1 VKIIQVVACLLKK
14 MKNKI
19 LALKYR
25 PQQFKDLIGQEVMAQ
40 TITNA
45 IKLGKTPNAY
55 LLTGIRGVGKTTTAR
70 LIAKALNCES
80 NNNSKIECSSKKFC
94 PTCQEIINSNHIDI
108 LEMDAASRTGIDDVR
123 ELIENSKYSPTSA
136 KFKIFIIDEVHM
148 LSKQAFN
155 GLLKTLEE
163 PPSSLKFILATTE
176 VRKIPVT
183 ILSRCQRFDLK
194 RVSVELLCDHL
205 KKITEEENGKIS
217 NDAIKL
223 IARTSEGSVRDS
235 ISLLDRALISQSINE
250 NKEIVDTDVREMLGL
265 ADKSKVI
272 SLFKE
277 VLSGNEKKA
286 LKILNELFNDG
297 LDAKNFLNDM
307 LEVLYLFSRRISLG
321 PIEKDMSISESEVQM
336 VDEYSKNID
345 IQDISLFWQLTIKTI
360 DDLKIVGNENLTLEM
375 YIMQL
380 VHLKSID
387 QRKEVLNTEIDTN
400 NLSNENL
407 IGKQIDKKSSENN
420 TINQIKNQLKST
432 NQIKTSPI
440 KNLKKRNYQDSIIE
454 ISNFQ
459 DLIDQANKEKEIELK
474 YDLERNVKLVSF
486 NKGSI
491 DISFNEKL
499 NKNFIK
505 TLTEKL
511 LLWTGDRWVISL
523 SKNSDAKS
531 IYEKNL
537 EEKTSKLHEFK
548 KSKVAQDIQ
557 KAFPDA
563 KLVDLKEGE

>member
-1 VKIIQVVACLLKK
+1 
-14 MKNKI
+14 MTNKI

-25 PQQFKDLIGQEVMAQ
+25 PQVFKDLIGQEIMAQ

-70 LIAKALNCES
+70 LIAKALNCEK
-80 NNNSKIECSSKKFC
+80 NNDPKISCSSEKFC

-108 LEMDAASRTGIDDVR
+108 LEMDAASKTGIDDVR

-163 PPSSLKFILATTE
+163 PPPSLKFILATTE

-194 RVSVELLCDHL
+194 RVSVEQLCSHL
-205 KKITEEENGKIS
+205 KKIAEKENGKIS
-217 NDAIKL
+217 EDAIKL

-235 ISLLDRALISQSINE
+235 ISLLDRALISQSILE
-250 NKEIVDTDVREMLGL
+250 NKVINAKNVREMLGL

-272 SLFKE
+272 SLFRE
-277 VLSGNEKKA
+277 VLNGNEKEA
-286 LKILNELFNDG
+286 LKFLKELINDG
-297 LDAKNFLNDM
+297 LDAKNFLNDI

-321 PIEKDMSISESEVQM
+321 IIDKDMSISELETQM

-345 IQDISLFWQLTIKTI
+345 MQDIGLFWQLTIKTI
-360 DDLKIVGNENLTLEM
+360 DDLRIVGNENLTLEM

-380 VHLKSID
+380 IHLKNFD
-387 QRKEVLNTEIDTN
+387 ENKDDFKFEKNTNKIT
-400 NLSNENL
+400 NENL
-407 IGKQIDKKSSENN
+407 SGKKIDDKLLEKNLP
-420 TINQIKNQLKST
+420 NQIKNQLKST
-432 NQIKTSPI
+432 NQIKTSPL
-440 KNLKKRNYQDSIIE
+440 KNTTEDTKETKIE
-454 ISNFQ
+454 ITNFQ
-459 DLIDQANKEKEIELK
+459 DLIDQANKTKEIELK

-486 NKGSI
+486 NKGTI

-505 TLTEKL
+505 NLTEKL
-511 LLWTGDRWVISL
+511 LLWTGERWIISL
-523 SKNSDAKS
+523 SKNAEAKS

-537 EEKTSKLHEFK
+537 EYKSNKIEEFK
-548 KSKVAQDIQ
+548 KSKIALDVQ
-557 KAFPDA
+557 KVFPDA
-563 KLVDLKEGE
+563 KLIDLKEEE

>member
-1 VKIIQVVACLLKK
+1 
-14 MKNKI
+14 MTNKI

-25 PQQFKDLIGQEVMAQ
+25 PQEFKDLIGQEVMAQ

-70 LIAKALNCES
+70 LIAKALNCEK
-80 NNNSKIECSSKKFC
+80 NNDPKINCSAEKFC
-94 PTCQEIINSNHIDI
+94 PICQEIINSNHIDI
-108 LEMDAASRTGIDDVR
+108 LEMDAASKTGIDDVR

-163 PPSSLKFILATTE
+163 PPPSLKFILATTE

-194 RVSVELLCDHL
+194 RVSVEKLCVHL
-205 KKITEEENGKIS
+205 KKIAIKEKGKIS
-217 NDAIKL
+217 EDAIKL

-250 NKEIVDTDVREMLGL
+250 NKQIEEPDVRKMLGL

-272 SLFKE
+272 TLFKE
-277 VLSGNEKKA
+277 VLSGNEKNA
-286 LKILNELFNDG
+286 SNILNELINDG
-297 LDAKNFLNDM
+297 LDAKNFLNDI

-321 PIEKDMSISESEVQM
+321 PIEKDMSVSEAEVQM
-336 VDEYSKNID
+336 IDQYSKNID
-345 IQDISLFWQLTIKTI
+345 MQDIGLFWQLTIKTI
-360 DDLKIVGNENLTLEM
+360 DDLRIVGNENLTLEM

-380 VHLKSID
+380 VHLK
-387 QRKEVLNTEIDTN
+387 NIDTKKQ
-400 NLSNENL
+400 LSNLEYKSSQISSDTL
-407 IGKQIDKKSSENN
+407 IGKKIDDQPADNIS
-420 TINQIKNQLKST
+420 NQIKNQLKSI
-432 NQIKTSPI
+432 NQIKTNPI
-440 KNLKKRNYQDSIIE
+440 KNLSKESQNTKIE
-454 ISNFQ
+454 ITSFQ
-459 DLIDQANKEKEIELK
+459 DLINLANKEKEIELK

-486 NKGSI
+486 NRGKI

-505 TLTEKL
+505 NLTEKL
-511 LLWTGDRWVISL
+511 LSWTGERWIISL
-523 SKNSDAKS
+523 SKNSNAKS
-531 IYEKNL
+531 IFEKNQ
-537 EEKTSKLHEFK
+537 EDKNNMIEEFK

-563 KLVDLKEGE
+563 KLIDLAEEE